1 MRAWAQIAAVLVA
14 ALFVA
19 QAAPAQ
25 QSAQVLTIDQDRL
38 FAETDFGDRVAAS
51 LAEEANALSTENRR
65 IEAELTVEER
75 ELTELRPTLSL
86 EEFQAL
92 ANAFDEKVQQI
103 RIEQDAK
110 SRELQAKTEER
121 RQQFFT
127 QIVPILG
134 QIVRERGALVIMNR
148 RDVFLSA
155 DSIDITDEAISRINA
170 SLGDGGGR

>member
-155 DSIDITDEAISRINA
+155 DSIDITEEAISRINA